1 MTKEEMLNAI
11 AGKLKLVN
19 IGVIKPESI
28 DDAKT
33 DELQELYEMVMK
45 RDNIS
50 PSEMTAITEALGSLR
65 K

>member
-1 MTKEEMLNAI
+1 MTKEEMMNAI

-19 IGVIKPESI
+19 VGVINADSI
-28 DDAKT
+28 DDSKI
-33 DELQELYEMVMK
+33 DELTDLYDMVMK

-50 PSEMTAITEALGSLR
+50 PSEMTAITEALGNLR